1 MDQDILE
8 RCVSYFTH
16 GGPIEWIG
24 GGITIGTLLLTTFT
38 KLSVPGIIRSVAR
51 QIMEFSSRKNKIR
64 LK

>member
-1 MDQDILE
+1 MEQDILE
-8 RCVSYFTH
+8 RCVNYFTH

-38 KLSVPGIIRSVAR
+38 KLSVPGIIWAIAR
-51 QIMEFSSRKNKIR
+51 HIMELRSGNKMR

>member
-1 MDQDILE
+1 MEQDILE
-8 RCVSYFTH
+8 RCVTYFTH

-38 KLSVPGIIRSVAR
+38 KISVPGIIKAIAR
-51 QIMEFSSRKNKIR
+51 HIMELRSGDKMR